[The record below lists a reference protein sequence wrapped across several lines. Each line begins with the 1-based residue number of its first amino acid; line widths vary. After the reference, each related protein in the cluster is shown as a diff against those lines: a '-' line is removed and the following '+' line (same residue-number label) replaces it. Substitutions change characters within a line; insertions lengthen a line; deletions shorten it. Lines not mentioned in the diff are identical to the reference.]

1 MSNDAKS
8 PGGANPVT
16 RGLIHSAL
24 EALVDEIAITVS
36 AMGVSHRT
44 SNQYDFSCGIFDRR
58 GQILA
63 QGAGLP
69 AATSAIPDTM
79 EVMLRMFGDDIEPGD
94 VFLTNDPYEG
104 GTHLPDF
111 FMFRPIF
118 FEDAL
123 VGFSAIY
130 SHHVDIGGRV
140 AGGQAHDSTEI
151 YQEGLRLP
159 PLKIYRR
166 GVANDDVQRIIE
178 ANVRDPK
185 AVLGDM
191 RAQHGACIAGE
202 RGLLKL
208 IERFGAK
215 ELEAYTD
222 DLLEYAERL
231 TRAEIARWPD
241 GDYEFTDY
249 VDGDAM
255 GSELLPIQI
264 TMRVRGDS
272 LTVDFSGTQP
282 QLRSSINATRSWTKG
297 IVHSVLR
304 LVMEADIP
312 YNHGFFRPI
321 EIVTPRGSIVD
332 CELPAAV
339 GNRVVTAVRVADTT
353 FGALEKVLPGKIIAG
368 CDGSIGAASILGRDD
383 SGKPFFVYD
392 SISNAWGG
400 RPTKDGIDGLG
411 LHIANTANT
420 PIEQWEAHSPVRV
433 EEYSLVPDTG
443 GAGKYRGGL
452 GVARSWRFLAD
463 EGEVHVRSQRWRL
476 RPFGWSG
483 GREGTFAQWTLTGA
497 DGREEP
503 MPGIFA
509 RPLRRGELLRH
520 QTPGAGGW
528 GNPYERDVDAVLADV
543 KEGKVTVEH
552 ARLEYGVEINADTLE
567 IDTRATDELRRQMA
581 ADAKGRT

>member
-1 MSNDAKS
+1 MSKETRS
-8 PGGANPVT
+8 PGEANPVT
-16 RGLIHSAL
+16 RGLIHNAL
-24 EALVDEIAITVS
+24 EALVDEIAITVA

-58 GQILA
+58 GQVLA

-79 EVMLRMFGDDIEPGD
+79 QFMLSRFGDDIEPGD
-94 VFLTNDPYEG
+94 VFLTNDPFEG

-111 FMFRPIF
+111 YMFRPIF
-118 FEDAL
+118 YEDDL

-130 SHHVDIGGRV
+130 SHHVDVGGRV

-166 GVANDDVQRIIE
+166 GVANDDVFRIIQC
-178 ANVRDPK
+178 NVRVPK

-208 IERFGAK
+208 IERYGVK

-222 DLLEYAERL
+222 DLLDYAERL

-241 GDYEFTDY
+241 GDYQFVEY
-249 VDGDAM
+249 VDGDGM

-264 TMRVRGDS
+264 TMRVRGDA
-272 LTVDFSGTQP
+272 LTVDFSGTSP
-282 QLRSSINATRSWTKG
+282 QLKSSINCTRSWTRG
-297 IVHSVLR
+297 LVYSVLR
-304 LVMEADIP
+304 FVMETDIP

-332 CELPAAV
+332 CQLPAAV
-339 GNRVVTAVRVADTT
+339 SMRVVVAVHVADAT
-353 FGALEKVLPGKIIAG
+353 FGALAKVLPGKIIAG
-368 CDGSIGAASILGRDD
+368 CDGSIGAAVLMGSSEVGD
-383 SGKPFFVYD
+383 PFLVYD
-392 SISNAWGG
+392 YFSNAWGG

-420 PIEQWEAHSPVRV
+420 PIEQWEAHNPVRI
-433 EEYSLVPDTG
+433 EEYSFIADSG

-452 GVARSWRFLAD
+452 GVTRSWRFL
-463 EGEVHVRSQRWRL
+463 GEEAGFYLLSQRWRV
-476 RPFGWSG
+476 RPVGLSG
-483 GREGTFAQWTLTGA
+483 GKEGTLAQWTLVRT

-503 MPGIFA
+503 LPGLAKGTI
-509 RPLRRGELLRH
+509 RRGELVRH
-520 QTPGAGGW
+520 RTPGAGGW
-528 GNPYERDVDAVLADV
+528 GNPYERDVEAVLDDV
-543 KEGKVTVEH
+543 QEGKVTVEQ
-552 ARLEYGVEINADTLE
+552 ARLAYGVEIDTNTLQV
-567 IDTRATDELRRQMA
+567 DTVATDQIRRQMA
-581 ADAKGRT
+581 AEAKGQP